1 MGRAIVL
8 VCIGALAGA
17 GAVLLYAG
25 LDWRSSERRAA
36 RAEAANTLLHQLDAG
51 EVSAGLPAALL
62 ASTNFADRSMLVL
75 VAARADA
82 TELRALIEDAVRIRN
97 AASRRFA
104 LQLLVSRLAEI
115 DPYDA
120 IDLVYEAAL
129 GDDYIATVYTVW
141 ADTDPLSALRS
152 MQAVGDPDLA
162 RKIAD
167 ALFKSLGAD
176 DAAADRI
183 LGFLPRGLDPERF
196 QLDVLAQRA
205 EDDPHLAYADILA
218 ISDDSLR
225 YRALMRVAAVW
236 AKSDPRAA
244 LAAGE
249 SLDDFEDRWRFQA
262 EVMQDW
268 SREDPA
274 AALQYLSEMT
284 NPSPAQLRVATYA
297 FRQLANHDP
306 QALMR
311 ATSSLPQD
319 ERMYAR
325 VAAFRAWAQ
334 ADPTAAVAAF
344 ESLSGAAAN
353 QRYLLREFGKSLAE
367 ADPEMA
373 MLWARSQRT
382 AAARTSAAA
391 SVIAGIA
398 RTDPGRAVEMV
409 LELDD
414 ERIQASALQQIGF
427 QAANEGTSPERF
439 ADAIL
444 RMPQGREQSQAMSNL
459 LRAWGNSDPRAAVQ
473 WMQFNEG
480 KIDTVSYS
488 QLGQFVAYKDPELA
502 LSLTAQIPEKA
513 RTEWVRSVASGYAEV
528 DPDATLAWIQRM
540 QGTPQYDAAL
550 AGAAGRLAAENPR
563 AVLDLL
569 GTVQDPASA
578 NQLTSAALQAWS
590 HDEPAA
596 AAAWLAA
603 QPNEAFRLNSLSGIA
618 RQWAR
623 QDPDAAK
630 RWALELP
637 QGAERD
643 EALTRVLESAS
654 GDPLADV
661 DLIDRLGS
669 ASARQQAALGMVRRV
684 AKTDRAAARRL
695 IDDYITDPMTVR
707 RAEEYLARS
716 FY

>member
-1 MGRAIVL
+1 
-8 VCIGALAGA
+8 
-17 GAVLLYAG
+17 
-25 LDWRSSERRAA
+25 
-36 RAEAANTLLHQLDAG
+36 
-51 EVSAGLPAALL
+51 
-62 ASTNFADRSMLVL
+62 
-75 VAARADA
+75 
-82 TELRALIEDAVRIRN
+82 
-97 AASRRFA
+97 
-104 LQLLVSRLAEI
+104 
-115 DPYDA
+115 
-120 IDLVYEAAL
+120 
-129 GDDYIATVYTVW
+129 
-141 ADTDPLSALRS
+141 
-152 MQAVGDPDLA
+152 
-162 RKIAD
+162 
-167 ALFKSLGAD
+167 
-176 DAAADRI
+176 
-183 LGFLPRGLDPERF
+183 
-196 QLDVLAQRA
+196 
-205 EDDPHLAYADILA
+205 
-218 ISDDSLR
+218 
-225 YRALMRVAAVW
+225 
-236 AKSDPRAA
+236 
-244 LAAGE
+244 
-249 SLDDFEDRWRFQA
+249 
-262 EVMQDW
+262 
-268 SREDPA
+268 
-274 AALQYLSEMT
+274 
-284 NPSPAQLRVATYA
+284 
-297 FRQLANHDP
+297 
-306 QALMR
+306 
-311 ATSSLPQD
+311 
-319 ERMYAR
+319 
-325 VAAFRAWAQ
+325 
-334 ADPTAAVAAF
+334 
-344 ESLSGAAAN
+344 
-353 QRYLLREFGKSLAE
+353 LREFGKSLAE

>member
-249 SLDDFEDRWRFQA
+249 SLDGRFRGSVEIPGGGHAGLVEGGSRGGIAVPVGNDQSQPGAAQGRHLRVQA
-262 EVMQDW
+262 TGE
-268 SREDPA
+268 SRSAGTHAGDLQPA
-274 AALQYLSEMT
+274 A
-284 NPSPAQLRVATYA
+284 
-297 FRQLANHDP
+297 
-306 QALMR
+306 
-311 ATSSLPQD
+311 
-319 ERMYAR
+319 
-325 VAAFRAWAQ
+325 
-334 ADPTAAVAAF
+334 
-344 ESLSGAAAN
+344 G
-353 QRYLLREFGKSLAE
+353 
-367 ADPEMA
+367 
-373 MLWARSQRT
+373 
-382 AAARTSAAA
+382 
-391 SVIAGIA
+391 
-398 RTDPGRAVEMV
+398 
-409 LELDD
+409 
-414 ERIQASALQQIGF
+414 
-427 QAANEGTSPERF
+427 
-439 ADAIL
+439 
-444 RMPQGREQSQAMSNL
+444 
-459 LRAWGNSDPRAAVQ
+459 
-473 WMQFNEG
+473 
-480 KIDTVSYS
+480 
-488 QLGQFVAYKDPELA
+488 
-502 LSLTAQIPEKA
+502 
-513 RTEWVRSVASGYAEV
+513 
-528 DPDATLAWIQRM
+528 
-540 QGTPQYDAAL
+540 
-550 AGAAGRLAAENPR
+550 
-563 AVLDLL
+563 
-569 GTVQDPASA
+569 
-578 NQLTSAALQAWS
+578 
-590 HDEPAA
+590 
-596 AAAWLAA
+596 
-603 QPNEAFRLNSLSGIA
+603 
-618 RQWAR
+618 
-623 QDPDAAK
+623 
-630 RWALELP
+630 
-637 QGAERD
+637 
-643 EALTRVLESAS
+643 
-654 GDPLADV
+654 
-661 DLIDRLGS
+661 
-669 ASARQQAALGMVRRV
+669 
-684 AKTDRAAARRL
+684 
-695 IDDYITDPMTVR
+695 
-707 RAEEYLARS
+707 
-716 FY
+716 